1 MTEIPHR
8 EEFSEL
14 YGGLAPLRPLALV
27 EDDLAHVADLSP
39 HLGLARRGS
48 DGRGRVSIRT
58 AVVGVI
64 FAAEQ
69 TFQFLPVVSVRE
81 GVERLL
87 LQVLVGYF
95 RPERGLRSN

>member
-1 MTEIPHR
+1 MEDH
-8 EEFSEL
+8 
-14 YGGLAPLRPLALV
+14 LADV
-27 EDDLAHVADLSP
+27 TDLSP

-48 DGRGRVSIRT
+48 DGRGRVPIRT

-64 FAAEQ
+64 LATEQ